1 VDLDMDVEKTE
12 SEDTTTRT
20 LISSSETQVSS
31 SYTTPR
37 YSRILVPHDGSEMS
51 DKALSHAVYLS
62 KKTGAEIVILH
73 VVEHAHKIG
82 STALLATS
90 KEAKGGKDIEKQDF
104 EIRVEGEAKQM
115 IEQMM
120 RFCKQ
125 AGVKSQVSYRI
136 QTGKPIDEI
145 IKLAEDLNVDLIVV
159 ASSKNPS
166 LVRRLLGSTSKKIID
181 SVEKPV
187 LIVHG

>member
-12 SEDTTTRT
+12 SEDTTTIT

-37 YSRILVPHDGSEMS
+37 YSSILVPHDGSEMS

-104 EIRVEGEAKQM
+104 EIKVE
-115 IEQMM
+115 
-120 RFCKQ
+120 
-125 AGVKSQVSYRI
+125 
-136 QTGKPIDEI
+136 
-145 IKLAEDLNVDLIVV
+145 
-159 ASSKNPS
+159 
-166 LVRRLLGSTSKKIID
+166 
-181 SVEKPV
+181 
-187 LIVHG
+187 